1 MVLFIRY
8 ANIHDICIQHKYI
21 LTNLFMRSQK
31 WKTLAS
37 TLGAQIEQLR
47 QENTT
52 LQQLEQQRND
62 HSAEGRPQDCTKGS
76 LAEMMD
82 YRAAEGNPP
91 EPCRLETGSL
101 CSKRAPEE
109 GAQGLPR
116 EIRPASGEHHAAQLG
131 DLAAECERTMDAGM
145 TEEACRFL
153 MEVRSMQL
161 AAQSVRQAPSAAV
174 TQASEVPCIPIIS
187 SPAGQRD
194 CSKES
199 LDYIDT
205 G

>member
-1 MVLFIRY
+1 
-8 ANIHDICIQHKYI
+8 
-21 LTNLFMRSQK
+21 MRTQK

-37 TLGAQIEQLR
+37 SLEAQIEQLR

-52 LQQLEQQRND
+52 LQQLERQRKD
-62 HSAEGRPQDCTKGS
+62 HSAERRPQNCTRRS
-76 LAEMMD
+76 LTEMMD

-109 GAQGLPR
+109 GAPGLPH
-116 EIRPASGEHHAAQLG
+116 EIGPAVGEHRAAQLG

-174 TQASEVPCIPIIS
+174 TQASEVPHIPIIS

-194 CSKES
+194 CAKNS
-199 LDYIDT
+199 LAYIET